1 MYCPSKSF
9 SLQLELILSQ
19 MSIKVTIVLYLV
31 SHIFLLYLNFTNMK
45 GSRYSAATAAQQ
57 QPPSPAQQHCLAWL
71 PQSFTLS
78 LLSRQ

>member
-31 SHIFLLYLNFTNMK
+31 SHIFLLYLNFYKKKVEFITTRIFTIIFCNQDIKFMCLI
-45 GSRYSAATAAQQ
+45 QQ
-57 QPPSPAQQHCLAWL
+57 
-71 PQSFTLS
+71 
-78 LLSRQ
+78 